1 MSLQNANKV
10 VLNECKIVQMINSH
24 NDLDIIENVA
34 IAIKGNKI
42 SWLGQSSNLPKEY
55 IEYKSMNLEGRVV
68 TPGLI
73 DCHTHLVYAGDR
85 SKEFD
90 MRLNGKTYKQIAE
103 AGGGIVSTVKET
115 RLASEL
121 DLLNASLQRIDDMI
135 ECGVTTVEIKSGYG
149 LDIET
154 ECKMLRVAREIEKKR
169 DIRIKTSFLGS
180 HAIPL
185 EYKNARNYYI
195 KDICIKALERAYNE
209 GLVDA
214 VDGFCENI
222 ALTSDEIEY
231 VFNFSRKLN
240 LPVKLH
246 AEQLSNSGGI
256 KLASKYNALSMD
268 HIEYADESDVQ
279 AMSCSGSV
287 AVILPGAFY
296 SLNEKQKPPIE
307 LLKKYNVPIAIA
319 TDCNP
324 GSSPMTSLLLSM
336 NMASTL
342 FSITPQM
349 NIMGVTSN
357 AAKALGIN
365 NVGKIAEGMIADL
378 AIWSINHP
386 SELSYRIGVNPLYKR
401 IFGGVI

>member
-10 VLNECKIVQMINSH
+10 VLNECKIVQMINSNH
-24 NDLDIIENVA
+24 DFDIIENGS

-42 SWLGQSSNLPKEY
+42 TWLGQSSNLPKKY
-55 IEYKSMNLEGRVV
+55 IEYKSINLEGRVV

-121 DLLNASLQRIDDMI
+121 DLLNDSLQRIDDMI
-135 ECGVTTVEIKSGYG
+135 QCGVTTVEIKSGYG

-185 EYKNARNYYI
+185 EYKNSRNDYI
-195 KDICIKALERAYNE
+195 QNVCIKALEQAYNE

-231 VFNFSRKLN
+231 VFNFSKKLN

-279 AMSCSGSV
+279 AMSSSGSV

-349 NIMGVTSN
+349 NIMGVTTN
-357 AAKALGIN
+357 AAKALGLN
-365 NVGKIAEGMIADL
+365 FVGEIAEGMIADL
-378 AIWSINHP
+378 AVWSINHP

>member
-24 NDLDIIENVA
+24 HDFDIIENGS

-42 SWLGQSSNLPKEY
+42 AWLGQSSNLPKKY
-55 IEYKSMNLEGRVV
+55 IEYKSINLEGRVV

-121 DLLNASLQRIDDMI
+121 DLLNDSLQRVDDMI
-135 ECGVTTVEIKSGYG
+135 QCGVTTVEIKSGYG

-185 EYKNARNYYI
+185 EYKNSRNDYI
-195 KDICIKALERAYNE
+195 QNVCIKALEKAYNE

-222 ALTSDEIEY
+222 ALTSDEIEF
-231 VFNFSRKLN
+231 VFNFSKKLN

-279 AMSCSGSV
+279 AMSSSGSV

-349 NIMGVTSN
+349 NIMGVTAN
-357 AAKALGIN
+357 AAKALGLN
-365 NVGKIAEGMIADL
+365 FVGEIAEGMIADL
-378 AIWSINHP
+378 AVWSINHP

>member
-24 NDLDIIENVA
+24 NDLDIIENGS
-34 IAIKGNKI
+34 IAIKGKKI

-55 IEYKSMNLEGRVV
+55 IKYKSINIEGRVV

-121 DLLNASLQRIDDMI
+121 DLLNVSLQRIDDMI

-185 EYKNARNYYI
+185 EYKNARN
-195 KDICIKALERAYNE
+195 
-209 GLVDA
+209 
-214 VDGFCENI
+214 
-222 ALTSDEIEY
+222 EY
-231 VFNFSRKLN
+231 
-240 LPVKLH
+240 
-246 AEQLSNSGGI
+246 
-256 KLASKYNALSMD
+256 
-268 HIEYADESDVQ
+268 
-279 AMSCSGSV
+279 
-287 AVILPGAFY
+287 
-296 SLNEKQKPPIE
+296 
-307 LLKKYNVPIAIA
+307 
-319 TDCNP
+319 
-324 GSSPMTSLLLSM
+324 
-336 NMASTL
+336 
-342 FSITPQM
+342 
-349 NIMGVTSN
+349 
-357 AAKALGIN
+357 
-365 NVGKIAEGMIADL
+365 
-378 AIWSINHP
+378 
-386 SELSYRIGVNPLYKR
+386 
-401 IFGGVI
+401 

>member
-24 NDLDIIENVA
+24 HDFDIIENGS
-34 IAIKGNKI
+34 IAIKGKKI
-42 SWLGQSSNLPKEY
+42 AWLGQSSNLPKKY
-55 IEYKSMNLEGRVV
+55 IEYKSINLEGRVV
-68 TPGLI
+68 TPGFI

-121 DLLNASLQRIDDMI
+121 DLLNDSLQRVDDMI
-135 ECGVTTVEIKSGYG
+135 QCGVTTVEIKSGYG

-185 EYKNARNYYI
+185 EYKNSRNDYI
-195 KDICIKALERAYNE
+195 QNVCIKALEKAYNE

-279 AMSCSGSV
+279 AMSSSGSV

-357 AAKALGIN
+357 AAKALGLN

>member
-24 NDLDIIENVA
+24 NDLDIIENVS

-55 IEYKSMNLEGRVV
+55 IEYKSINLEGRVV

-185 EYKNARNYYI
+185 EYKNARNDYI
-195 KDICIKALERAYNE
+195 QDVCIKALERAYNE

-279 AMSCSGSV
+279 AMSSSGSV

-357 AAKALGIN
+357 AAKALGLN

>member
-1 MSLQNANKV
+1 MSLQNANKL

-24 NDLDIIENVA
+24 NDLDIIENGS
-34 IAIKGNKI
+34 IAIKGKKI

-55 IEYKSMNLEGRVV
+55 IKYKSINIEGRVV

-185 EYKNARNYYI
+185 EYKNARNEYI
-195 KDICIKALERAYNE
+195 QDICIKALERAYNE

-279 AMSCSGSV
+279 AMLSSGSV

-357 AAKALGIN
+357 AAKALGLN

>member
-24 NDLDIIENVA
+24 NDLDIIENVS

-154 ECKMLRVAREIEKKR
+154 ECKMLRVARKIEKKR

-185 EYKNARNYYI
+185 EYKNARNDYI
-195 KDICIKALERAYNE
+195 QDVCIKALERAYNE

-279 AMSCSGSV
+279 AMSSSGSV

-357 AAKALGIN
+357 AAKALGLN

>member
-24 NDLDIIENVA
+24 HDFDIIENGS
-34 IAIKGNKI
+34 IAIKGKKI
-42 SWLGQSSNLPKEY
+42 AWLGQSSNLPKKY
-55 IEYKSMNLEGRVV
+55 IEYKSINLEGRVV

-154 ECKMLRVAREIEKKR
+154 ECKMLRVARKIEKKR

-185 EYKNARNYYI
+185 EYKNARNDYI
-195 KDICIKALERAYNE
+195 QDVCIKALERAYNE

-279 AMSCSGSV
+279 AMSSSGSV

-357 AAKALGIN
+357 AAKALGLN

>member
-24 NDLDIIENVA
+24 NDLDIIENGS

-185 EYKNARNYYI
+185 EYKNARNDYI
-195 KDICIKALERAYNE
+195 QDVCIKALERAYNE

-279 AMSCSGSV
+279 AMSSSGSV

>member
-24 NDLDIIENVA
+24 NDLDIIENGS
-34 IAIKGNKI
+34 IAIKGKKI

-55 IEYKSMNLEGRVV
+55 IKYKSINIEGRVV

-185 EYKNARNYYI
+185 EYKNARNEYI
-195 KDICIKALERAYNE
+195 QDICIKALERAYNE

-279 AMSCSGSV
+279 AMLSSGSV

-357 AAKALGIN
+357 AAKALGLN

>member
-24 NDLDIIENVA
+24 NDLDIIENVS
-34 IAIKGNKI
+34 IAIEGNKI

-185 EYKNARNYYI
+185 EYKNARNDYI
-195 KDICIKALERAYNE
+195 QDVCIKALERAYNE

-279 AMSCSGSV
+279 AMSSSGSV

-357 AAKALGIN
+357 AAKALGLN

>member
-24 NDLDIIENVA
+24 HDFDIIENGS

-42 SWLGQSSNLPKEY
+42 AWLGQSSNLPKKY
-55 IEYKSMNLEGRVV
+55 IEYKSINLEGRVV

-121 DLLNASLQRIDDMI
+121 DLLNDSLQRVDDMI
-135 ECGVTTVEIKSGYG
+135 QCGVTTVEIKSGYG

-185 EYKNARNYYI
+185 EYKNSRNDYI
-195 KDICIKALERAYNE
+195 QNVCIKALEKAYNE

-222 ALTSDEIEY
+222 ALTSDEIEF
-231 VFNFSRKLN
+231 VFNFSKKLN

-279 AMSCSGSV
+279 AMSSSGSV

-357 AAKALGIN
+357 AAKALGLN

>member
-24 NDLDIIENVA
+24 NDLDIIENVS
-34 IAIKGNKI
+34 IAIEGNKI

-185 EYKNARNYYI
+185 EYKNARNDYI
-195 KDICIKALERAYNE
+195 QDVCIKALERAYNE

-279 AMSCSGSV
+279 AMSSSGSV

-296 SLNEKQKPPIE
+296 SLNEKQKPPSE

-319 TDCNP
+319 TDCTP

-357 AAKALGIN
+357 AAKALGLN

>member
-24 NDLDIIENVA
+24 NDLDIIENGS
-34 IAIKGNKI
+34 IAIKGKKI

-185 EYKNARNYYI
+185 EYKNARNDYI
-195 KDICIKALERAYNE
+195 QDVCIKALERAYNE

-279 AMSCSGSV
+279 AMSSSGSV

>member
-24 NDLDIIENVA
+24 NDLDIIENVS
-34 IAIKGNKI
+34 IAIEGNKI

-55 IEYKSMNLEGRVV
+55 IEYKSINLEGRVV

-154 ECKMLRVAREIEKKR
+154 ECKMLRVAREIENKR

-185 EYKNARNYYI
+185 EYKNARNDYI
-195 KDICIKALERAYNE
+195 QDVCIKALERAYKE

-279 AMSCSGSV
+279 AMSSSGSV

-357 AAKALGIN
+357 AAKALGLN

>member
-24 NDLDIIENVA
+24 HDFDIIENGS
-34 IAIKGNKI
+34 IAIKGKKI
-42 SWLGQSSNLPKEY
+42 AWLGQSSNLPKKY
-55 IEYKSMNLEGRVV
+55 IEYKSINLEGRVV
-68 TPGLI
+68 TPGFI

-121 DLLNASLQRIDDMI
+121 DLLNDSLQRVDDMI
-135 ECGVTTVEIKSGYG
+135 QCGVTTVEIKSGYG

-185 EYKNARNYYI
+185 EYKNSRNDYI
-195 KDICIKALERAYNE
+195 QNVCIKALEKAYNE

-279 AMSCSGSV
+279 AMSSSGSV

-349 NIMGVTSN
+349 NIMGVTAN
-357 AAKALGIN
+357 AAKALGLN
-365 NVGKIAEGMIADL
+365 FVGEIAEGMIADL
-378 AIWSINHP
+378 AVWSINHP

>member
-24 NDLDIIENVA
+24 HDFDIIENGS
-34 IAIKGNKI
+34 IAIKGKKI
-42 SWLGQSSNLPKEY
+42 AWLGQSSNLPKKY
-55 IEYKSMNLEGRVV
+55 IEYKSINLEGRVV

-121 DLLNASLQRIDDMI
+121 DLLNDSLQRVDDMI
-135 ECGVTTVEIKSGYG
+135 QCGVTTVEIKSGYG

-185 EYKNARNYYI
+185 EYKNSRNDYI
-195 KDICIKALERAYNE
+195 QNVCIKALEKAYNE

-231 VFNFSRKLN
+231 VFNFSKKLN

-279 AMSCSGSV
+279 AMSSSGSV

-349 NIMGVTSN
+349 NIMGVTAN
-357 AAKALGIN
+357 AAKALGLN
-365 NVGKIAEGMIADL
+365 FVGEIAEGMIADL
-378 AIWSINHP
+378 AVWSINHP